1 MFWSCPCNLRSLGLF
16 RLPDLS
22 ARSAE
27 PCSALPP
34 ASRIGSSKGSRH
46 WKTTPGTALHHLW
59 PPERSLQI
67 PSGGRRATA
76 CDWNLGMQPSGHH
89 WPNSLTHP
97 QESSKAW
104 LSTATSANR
113 AWWMLGL
120 CSMFLS
126 LLIWRGNICCT
137 LSASSRTQSRSLGCR
152 FSSRKSSTIFHIRS
166 WQSHQRSILQNGRW
180 GAQKPAET
188 LSISLSQLY
197 FHRALGSPGSAK
209 AEATSAWALDLFRPF
224 LEQMNQGK
232 NHVGSTSGKASL
244 SQKPFGDY
252 V

>member
-1 MFWSCPCNLRSLGLF
+1 MTNWCDFGFDLVLATCAAWACFGCLTCQPEALSPAQPC
-16 RLPDLS
+16 
-22 ARSAE
+22 
-27 PCSALPP
+27 PP

-76 CDWNLGMQPSGHH
+76 CDWNLGIH

-104 LSTATSANR
+104 LQLPANR

-126 LLIWRGNICCT
+126 LLIWRGNIYCT
-137 LSASSRTQSRSLGCR
+137 LSASSRAQSRSLGCR
-152 FSSRKSSTIFHIRS
+152 FSM
-166 WQSHQRSILQNGRW
+166 QVNDG
-180 GAQKPAET
+180 
-188 LSISLSQLY
+188 Y
-197 FHRALGSPGSAK
+197 
-209 AEATSAWALDLFRPF
+209 
-224 LEQMNQGK
+224 
-232 NHVGSTSGKASL
+232 
-244 SQKPFGDY
+244 
-252 V
+252 

>member
-1 MFWSCPCNLRSLGLF
+1 MFWSCPCNLRSFGLF

-27 PCSALPP
+27 LCSALPP
-34 ASRIGSSKGSRH
+34 ASRIGNSKGSRH

-59 PPERSLQI
+59 PPECSLQI

-137 LSASSRTQSRSLGCR
+137 LSASSRAQSRSLGCR

-197 FHRALGSPGSAK
+197 FHGALGSPGSAK

-244 SQKPFGDY
+244 SQQPFGDY

>member
-1 MFWSCPCNLRSLGLF
+1 
-16 RLPDLS
+16 
-22 ARSAE
+22 
-27 PCSALPP
+27 
-34 ASRIGSSKGSRH
+34 
-46 WKTTPGTALHHLW
+46 
-59 PPERSLQI
+59 
-67 PSGGRRATA
+67 
-76 CDWNLGMQPSGHH
+76 
-89 WPNSLTHP
+89 
-97 QESSKAW
+97 
-104 LSTATSANR
+104 
-113 AWWMLGL
+113 
-120 CSMFLS
+120 
-126 LLIWRGNICCT
+126 
-137 LSASSRTQSRSLGCR
+137 LGCR